1 MTLSSTY
8 VRLPNDLLGTPPMEA
23 GKAIMHAFLV
33 KGDRASQQRYCDAAL
48 NGFPDAR
55 YSFSVLGDNVL
66 VTAIYASEMRSL
78 DPLERHNGSVGEID
92 IAFWSIVR
100 CTDARGEAPDRYMW
114 LPSFMFVDSGP
125 AMASGREIYGY
136 PKCVSEI
143 VRAADDPR
151 RADVSVATLHFERF
165 GPDERASV
173 RPICAIRAADGSQ
186 MGGAAFAEPL
196 SAESFSGFGTLLGL
210 EDQGGT
216 LPFPQLGLPQVML
229 RQYRDATRA
238 GMARLKEVILV
249 TPTAGT
255 IDGGGALPAG
265 LEICVQMSASHN
277 IRDTLGL
284 SAVNPVTLG
293 AWLEF
298 DFKVGW
304 ATRLLP

>member
-1 MTLSSTY
+1 MTSSSTY

-23 GKAIMHAFLV
+23 GKAVMHAFLV

-48 NGFPDAR
+48 NGFRDAR

-66 VTAIYASEMRSL
+66 VTSIYASEMRSL
-78 DPLERHNGSVGEID
+78 DPLERRNGSVGEID

-100 CTDARGEAPDRYMW
+100 CTDALKEQQDRYMW

-136 PKCVSEI
+136 PKCVSDI
-143 VRAADDPR
+143 VRPADDPR
-151 RADVSVATLHFERF
+151 RAEVSVATLHFERF
-165 GPDERASV
+165 GPDQRASV
-173 RPICAIRAADGSQ
+173 QPICAIREAS
-186 MGGAAFAEPL
+186 GAKAPGTSSGDEQVIA
-196 SAESFSGFGTLLGL
+196 GFGTLLGL
-210 EDQGGT
+210 EGADGA
-216 LPFPQLGLPQVML
+216 LPFPQLGIPQVML

-238 GMARLKEVILV
+238 GMAQLKEVILV
-249 TPTAGT
+249 TPSAGT
-255 IDGGGALPAG
+255 IGDGGALPAG
-265 LEICVQMSASHN
+265 LEICVHRSASHN

-284 SAVNPVTLG
+284 SEVNAVTLG

-298 DFKVGW
+298 DFRVGW